1 MVLLPVWVRQL
12 VLSSGL
18 QEGIISFKHDHILR
32 NSLFICLKT
41 WVRRQLFLS
50 LLLSR
55 QLIKEDR
62 LSIVCIPRE
71 SIENK
76 AFVHTSWRTNFSSDD
91 LPEDLIRQA
100 WFTARTIKLWILL
113 LTRLLIISSFNVL
126 DLLNLSLDLIGKII
140 ASLHRLINHIFDLQV
155 RNTVC
160 LSKLG
165 CKVRLA

>member
-1 MVLLPVWVRQL
+1 MWVRQL

-71 SIENK
+71 SIENE
-76 AFVHTSWRTNFSSDD
+76 AFVHTSWRANFSSDD
-91 LPEDLIRQA
+91 LPENLFRQA
-100 WFTARTIKLWILL
+100 WFTARTIKLWVLL
-113 LTRLLIISSFNVL
+113 LARLLIIGCFNVL
-126 DLLNLSLDLIGKII
+126 DLLNLCPDLIGKII